1 MSYWHFVAT
10 KNSMQRVSQ
19 MGEERNR
26 IFYIGSLV
34 NDNLKVTKKYNKRV
48 FSQRFKI

>member
-1 MSYWHFVAT
+1 
-10 KNSMQRVSQ
+10 

-34 NDNLKVTKKYNKRV
+34 NDNLKVTKKYNKS
-48 FSQRFKI
+48 F